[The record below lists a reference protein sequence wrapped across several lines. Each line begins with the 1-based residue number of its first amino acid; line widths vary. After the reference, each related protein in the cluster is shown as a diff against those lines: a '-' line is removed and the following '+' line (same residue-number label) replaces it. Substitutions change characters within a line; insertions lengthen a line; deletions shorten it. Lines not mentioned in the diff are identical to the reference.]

1 MTKQLVKAG
10 WLIGLMVIGLAT
22 VVQAQDSTQVASAG
36 SAVTYGR
43 LAMILSLLALIGV
56 VLLWRRTMNAPTSAR
71 DTARSPDVNQ
81 SVINELS
88 GRIKT
93 LEQERNQVK
102 KRLDVLETSLEQLR
116 QRATVPQNQF
126 REPQPVRNEPIQDV
140 SSRTSTAPAPP
151 QPQPVPES
159 APTPVVSQS
168 QTRTR
173 TAPAPAMPSRLFAR
187 TADVPGGFS
196 VGSLTESPSRPMVFI
211 ITPTAPMQAT
221 FRVSDDPEAQ
231 RLAISDPYS
240 YLSEA
245 CQYNSRPEPNS
256 RIVTVSEGRLSLQGE
271 IWVIVQKAEISF
283 TA

>member
-1 MTKQLVKAG
+1 MTKQLVKAN
-10 WLIGLMVIGLAT
+10 WLIGLMVFGLAT
-22 VVQAQDSTQVASAG
+22 VVQAQDSTRVASAG
-36 SAVTYGR
+36 SAVMYGR

-56 VLLWRRTMNAPTSAR
+56 VLLWRRTMNAPASAR

-93 LEQERNQVK
+93 LEQERNQTK
-102 KRLDVLETSLEQLR
+102 KRLDVLESSLEQLR
-116 QRATVPQNQF
+116 QRATAPQNQF
-126 REPQPVRNEPIQDV
+126 RESQPVRNEPIPDV
-140 SSRTSTAPAPP
+140 PSRTSAAPP
-151 QPQPVPES
+151 QPQPVPEP
-159 APTPVVSQS
+159 APAPAVSQS
-168 QTRTR
+168 QSRTR

-231 RLAISDPYS
+231 RLALSDPYS